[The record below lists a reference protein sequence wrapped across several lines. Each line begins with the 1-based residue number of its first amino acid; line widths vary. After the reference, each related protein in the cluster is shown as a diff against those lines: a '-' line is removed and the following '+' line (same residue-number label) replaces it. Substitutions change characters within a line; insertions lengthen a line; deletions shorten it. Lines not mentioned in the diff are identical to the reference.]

1 MIELLYWTQYSTH
14 VFSYIEYIKKCLS
27 DQRSIAKRP
36 MLTLIHHA
44 TKSKSERALQA
55 VSEDGDLQRMMV
67 DSLGHDELGVTSE
80 TENLLKDLS
89 DAAGEESPLFRDPML
104 AGMVDLARNHR
115 SSTAQLRVHEVMLH
129 SASKSR
135 SFMEK

>member
-1 MIELLYWTQYSTH
+1 
-14 VFSYIEYIKKCLS
+14 
-27 DQRSIAKRP
+27 

-44 TKSKSERALQA
+44 AKSKSERALQA
-55 VSEDGDLQRMMV
+55 FSEDGDLQGLIV
-67 DSLGHDELGVTSE
+67 DSLGHEDLGVTSE

-89 DAAGEESPLFRDPML
+89 EAAGEGSPLFREPML
-104 AGMVDLARNHR
+104 GMMVDLARNHK

>member
-1 MIELLYWTQYSTH
+1 
-14 VFSYIEYIKKCLS
+14 
-27 DQRSIAKRP
+27 

-44 TKSKSERALQA
+44 AKSKSERALKA
-55 VSEDGDLQRMMV
+55 VSEDDDLQRLIV

-89 DAAGEESPLFRDPML
+89 DAAGEGSPLFMDPML
-104 AGMVDLARNHR
+104 GRLVDLARNHK

>member
-1 MIELLYWTQYSTH
+1 MYCTYF
-14 VFSYIEYIKKCLS
+14 FSYIEYIKKCLS

-44 TKSKSERALQA
+44 TKRKSERALQA
-55 VSEDGDLQRMMV
+55 VSEDGELQRLIV
-67 DSLGHDELGVTSE
+67 DSLGHAELGVTSE

-89 DAAGEESPLFRDPML
+89 DAAGEGSPLFREPML
-104 AGMVDLARNHR
+104 GRMVDLARNHE

-135 SFMEK
+135 PFMEK

>member
-1 MIELLYWTQYSTH
+1 MYF
-14 VFSYIEYIKKCLS
+14 FSYIEYIKKCLS
-27 DQRSIAKRP
+27 DQRSIVKRP

-44 TKSKSERALQA
+44 TKSKSERALHA
-55 VSEDGDLQRMMV
+55 VSEDGDLQRMIV

-89 DAAGEESPLFRDPML
+89 DAVGEESPLFRDPML
-104 AGMVDLARNHR
+104 AGLVDLARNHR

>member
-1 MIELLYWTQYSTH
+1 MYVS
-14 VFSYIEYIKKCLS
+14 SYIEYIKKCLS
-27 DQRSIAKRP
+27 DQRPVAKRP

-44 TKSKSERALQA
+44 AKSKSERSLQA
-55 VSEDGDLQRMMV
+55 VSEDGDLQRLIV
-67 DSLGHDELGVTSE
+67 DSLGHEELGVTSE

-89 DAAGEESPLFRDPML
+89 DAAGEESPLFKDPML
-104 AGMVDLARNHR
+104 GRMVDLARNHK